1 MNRTRHFVPAAI
13 ALVWLSP
20 VAQAEEPLRLVESFA
35 AGTQYHV
42 SCRVDVKGTLVP
54 EPEKGKAQAKP
65 LDLVGESAIEYD
77 ERVLTAGSTG
87 SVEKTIRIYRR
98 IDFERKIGG
107 REQKQTIRPSVRRLV
122 LLRHQQTEVPFSPD
136 GPLMWGEIDLV
147 RTDVFTPALVGLL
160 PPNPV
165 RLGDRW
171 TASTA
176 AVQELTDM
184 ERIEEGQLSCK
195 LEEIAALSPDGS
207 SRRHARISFSGT
219 VRGVNEDGPNRQQL
233 EGSLYFDL
241 ESNHLSYLTLKG
253 THALLDKEG
262 KEIGKIEGRFVLTR
276 QTQRRSPD
284 LADEALKGLTLE
296 PNADNTLLLYDNPQL
311 GLRFLHPRRWRIG
324 SENGPQ
330 IALDAADGSGLLLTV
345 DPPERVPTT
354 AQLLKESREFLTKQ
368 KAKVLNEEP
377 AKSLRSDNGQIERFA
392 LEVEASGQKVLMD
405 YVVIRQKPAGA
416 TVAARLLPAD
426 LATLRAEVERI
437 ARSVVLTGKR

>member
-1 MNRTRHFVPAAI
+1 MRLLLTAFVCVLAM
-13 ALVWLSP
+13 SP
-20 VAQAEEPLRLVESFA
+20 LAQAEEPIRLVESFP

-42 SCRVDVKGTLVP
+42 SCRVNVKGTLVP
-54 EPEKGKAQAKP
+54 EPEKGKAQTKP

-77 ERVLTAGSTG
+77 EGVLTAASNG

-122 LLRHQQTEVPFSPD
+122 LLRHQHTEVPFSPD

-160 PPNPV
+160 PANPV
-165 RLGDRW
+165 RNGDRW

-184 ERIEEGQLSCK
+184 ERIEEGQLTCK

-207 SRRHARISFSGT
+207 SRRHARISFTGT
-219 VRGVNEDGPNRQQL
+219 IRGVNEDGPNRQQL
-233 EGSLYFDL
+233 DGSLYFDL

-253 THALLDKEG
+253 VHTLLDKDG
-262 KEIGKIEGRFVLTR
+262 KDIGKIEGRFVLTR
-276 QTQRRSPD
+276 QTQQRSPD
-284 LADEALKGLTLE
+284 LSVDALKGLTLE
-296 PNADNTLLLYDNPQL
+296 PNADNTLVLYDNPQV

-368 KAKVLNEEP
+368 KAKVLSEEP
-377 AKSLRSDNGQIERFA
+377 AKALRSDNGQMERFS
-392 LEVEASGQKVLMD
+392 LEVEASGQKVLLD
-405 YVVIRQKPAGA
+405 YIVIRQKPAGV
-416 TVAARLLPAD
+416 TLAARLLPAD
-426 LATLRAEVERI
+426 LPALRAEVERI
-437 ARSVVLTGKR
+437 ARSVVLTGK